1 MGSHYRFTQ
10 SNMRTS
16 TALFFT
22 FLFLF
27 LSLQVT
33 AKKGKGTIGKILDH
47 VKDIKQSIAASD
59 LSLTLELF
67 DDDLLHCNFIITF
80 DGGADQRGCGRLET
94 LASSASKTQG
104 GGIFVTNLPP
114 PGVRTCRIQE
124 ITSKCIVT
132 GGDPNVPL
140 PCGTFSGADLNP
152 SATTGYVLHV
162 IRSQEENCVIVP
174 E

>member
-10 SNMRTS
+10 SNMKTS

-22 FLFLF
+22 FLFLC

-67 DDDLLHCNFIITF
+67 DDDLLQCNFMVTF
-80 DGGADQRGCGRLET
+80 DGGADQQGCGRLET
-94 LASSASKTQG
+94 LTSSASKIQG

-114 PGVRTCRIQE
+114 PGIRTCRIQE
-124 ITSKCIVT
+124 ITSNCVVT
-132 GGDPNVPL
+132 GSQDPL
-140 PCGTFSGADLNP
+140 PCATFSGADLNP
-152 SATTGYVLHV
+152 PANSGYVLHV
-162 IRSQEENCVIVP
+162 IRSQE
-174 E
+174 

>member
-94 LASSASKTQG
+94 LVSERFVKLLQQHPNNFVSFSFSVHLVFSLQCRKSLESLDASA
-104 GGIFVTNLPP
+104 
-114 PGVRTCRIQE
+114 
-124 ITSKCIVT
+124 
-132 GGDPNVPL
+132 
-140 PCGTFSGADLNP
+140 
-152 SATTGYVLHV
+152 
-162 IRSQEENCVIVP
+162 
-174 E
+174 

>member
-10 SNMRTS
+10 SNMKTS

-22 FLFLF
+22 FLF

-67 DDDLLHCNFIITF
+67 DDLLHCNFIITF

-114 PGVRTCRIQE
+114 PGVRTCKIKE
-124 ITSKCIVT
+124 ISS
-132 GGDPNVPL
+132 NY
-140 PCGTFSGADLNP
+140 S
-152 SATTGYVLHV
+152 YWR
-162 IRSQEENCVIVP
+162 RSQCSSSMCNIF
-174 E
+174 